1 MRRTAVVHI
10 GSAAAAELAP
20 HVAALAARIYV
31 VEEKAFTDAYPDRQP
46 TRMTVK
52 FRDGGTEAVSAERI
66 LGESDYPLPE
76 SILQA
81 KFVELVDQSWGA
93 GAVGAW
99 RNLARIEEIE
109 DVSLL
114 VAGWRPGS
122 QTQ

>member
-1 MRRTAVVHI
+1 M
-10 GSAAAAELAP
+10 
-20 HVAALAARIYV
+20 

-52 FRDGGTEAVSAERI
+52 FRDGGTESVSAERI

-109 DVSLL
+109 DVSRL